1 MDIQIESQLL
11 RLSRIKDEMARIQRH
26 LSNYNG
32 VLRSSWT
39 GRDGQVVQ
47 LMSEQMEKKSR
58 SLGAELADIRSL
70 IIQAQTE
77 LEEEAAMAED
87 SLL

>member
-1 MDIQIESQLL
+1 MDTQVESQLL

-32 VLRSSWT
+32 VLRNSWT

-58 SLGAELADIRSL
+58 SLGAELADMRSL

-87 SLL
+87 SQL

>member
-1 MDIQIESQLL
+1 MDTKIELQLL

-26 LSNYNG
+26 LSNYNN
-32 VLRSSWT
+32 LLQNSWS
-39 GRDGQVVQ
+39 GRDGQAVQ
-47 LMSEQMEKKSR
+47 LRVEQMVKKSR
-58 SLGAELADIRSL
+58 SMGAELADMRSL

-87 SLL
+87 SQL

>member
-1 MDIQIESQLL
+1 MDTQVESQLL
-11 RLSRIKDEMARIQRH
+11 RLSRIKDEMSRIQRY
-26 LSNYNG
+26 LSNYNST
-32 VLRSSWT
+32 LRNSWT

-58 SLGAELADIRSL
+58 SLGAELADMRSL